1 MFDDAADSSGIDN
14 SGIDNTGRDRADS
27 LASAG
32 VDILAA
38 VSAATAAAAIVSA
51 PSTAVSTATV
61 ASAPSVTAAA
71 AAEVPDISTKQ
82 QVGEGMAAARNMYAT
97 TTSPASTTTTAV
109 KVTESSPTT
118 SNLPFRSP
126 ELQPYASIAT
136 PGDLPKADL
145 FGPETP
151 SGLLPVPAPSSSS
164 ISETA
169 GDLGNWIQC
178 YDDESGWPYVYN
190 EHTGE
195 VKWVEPES
203 TEQLLAVLW
212 EVCYDQ
218 DGNQFYYNQVNRHFI
233 C

>member
-1 MFDDAADSSGIDN
+1 MFDDAADSSGVDN
-14 SGIDNTGRDRADS
+14 SGIDHTGRDRADS
-27 LASAG
+27 LASTG
-32 VDILAA
+32 VDILPAI
-38 VSAATAAAAIVSA
+38 SAATAAAVIVSA
-51 PSTAVSTATV
+51 PSTAVSTATA
-61 ASAPSVTAAA
+61 ASAPPVTAAA
-71 AAEVPDISTKQ
+71 AVEVPDTSTKQ

-97 TTSPASTTTTAV
+97 TSAASTTTTAV

-118 SNLPFRSP
+118 SSLPFHSP
-126 ELQPYASIAT
+126 ELQPHASIAT

-151 SGLLPVPAPSSSS
+151 SELLSAPAPSSSRK
-164 ISETA
+164 SETA

-218 DGNQFYYNQVNRHFI
+218 DGNQFYYNQVNRNFI